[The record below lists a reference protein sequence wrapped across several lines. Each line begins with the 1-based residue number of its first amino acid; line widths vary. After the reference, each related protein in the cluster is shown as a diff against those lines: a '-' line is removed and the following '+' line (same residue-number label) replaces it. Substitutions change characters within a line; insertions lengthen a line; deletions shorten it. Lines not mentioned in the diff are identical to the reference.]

1 MGSEQIIV
9 NFTTFLKLGRVSN
22 LPTVWSNTLAGAVL
36 AGLAPIPWSILL
48 LLLAMSLAYIGGMFL
63 NDAFDRDIDAKERP
77 ERPIPS
83 GDVSARSVFIAGYAM
98 LATAVLL
105 CVLTAMTTQ
114 GSPLFALITSVL
126 LVGSIV
132 LYNAWHK
139 NNPISPFIMGLCRV
153 FVYVSV
159 AFALIRSPSMSVY
172 TGALCILCFLIG
184 LTYTA
189 KQENL
194 GEVKNLWPLGLLSV
208 PILYAIVAVLIDAR
222 VWFALLLPL
231 LLLVGCVLWALH
243 KVRRRGAGDIPR
255 AVVTMI
261 AGISLVDAVLIA
273 VAAGL
278 PLALFAI
285 AAFFLTLFL
294 QRYIAGT

>member
-1 MGSEQIIV
+1 MGGEQTLV
-9 NFTTFLKLGRVSN
+9 NSTTFLKLGRVSN

-36 AGLAPIPWSILL
+36 AGIAPIPWSIVL

-63 NDAFDRDIDAKERP
+63 NDAFDREIDAKERP

-83 GDVSARSVFIAGYAM
+83 GEVSARSVFTAGYAM

-105 CVLTAMTTQ
+105 CVLTSMSTQ
-114 GSPLFALITSVL
+114 GSPLFALITGIL

-153 FVYVSV
+153 FVYISV
-159 AFALIRSPSMSVY
+159 AFALTRSPSIAVY
-172 TGALCILCFLIG
+172 IGALCILCFLIG

-208 PILYAIVAVLIDAR
+208 PIFYAIVSLPKNGAV
-222 VWFALLLPL
+222 WLPL
-231 LLLVGCVLWALH
+231 LLLVACVLWALY
-243 KVRRRGAGDIPR
+243 KVRRRSAGDIPR

-273 VAAGL
+273 AVAGL
-278 PLALFAI
+278 PLALVAI

>member
-1 MGSEQIIV
+1 MGGERTLV
-9 NFTTFLKLGRVSN
+9 NSTTFLKLGRVSN
-22 LPTVWSNTLAGAVL
+22 LPTVWSNTLAAAVL
-36 AGLAPIPWSILL
+36 AGLTPIPWAIVL

-83 GDVSARSVFIAGYAM
+83 GIVSASSVFRVGYFM
-98 LATAVLL
+98 LAAAVLL
-105 CVLTAMTTQ
+105 CALTSTLTE
-114 GSPLFALITSVL
+114 GNLRFALFTSL
-126 LVGSIV
+126 LLAGSIV

-139 NNPISPFIMGLCRV
+139 NNPISPVIMGLCRV
-153 FVYVSV
+153 FVYLSV
-159 AFALIRSPSMSVY
+159 AFALLPSPSLHVY
-172 TGALCILCFLIG
+172 IGALCLLCYLIG

-194 GEVKNLWPLGLLSV
+194 GEVKNLWPLALLAAPIVFGLFHFLNN
-208 PILYAIVAVLIDAR
+208 LIV
-222 VWFALLLPL
+222 LLPL
-231 LLLVGCVLWALH
+231 ALLVVCVLWALH
-243 KVRRRGAGDIPR
+243 NVRRRAAGDIPR

-273 VAAGL
+273 TVAGL

-285 AAFFLTLFL
+285 AAFALTLFL

>member
-1 MGSEQIIV
+1 MGSKRAV
-9 NFTTFLKLGRVSN
+9 MTFATILKLGRVSN

-36 AGLAPIPWSILL
+36 AGLTPFPWSIVLM
-48 LLLAMSLAYIGGMFL
+48 LLAMSLAYIGGMFF
-63 NDAFDRDIDAKERP
+63 NDAFDHAVDAKERP

-83 GDVSARSVFIAGYAM
+83 GEVTAGSVFTAGYAM
-98 LATAVLL
+98 LAVAVLL
-105 CVLTAMTTQ
+105 CLLTAMTTQ
-114 GSPLFALITSVL
+114 GSVLFTLIASII
-126 LVGSIV
+126 LVGAIV

-153 FVYVSV
+153 FVYMSV
-159 AFALIRSPSMSVY
+159 AFAFIH
-172 TGALCILCFLIG
+172 LCLLCFLIG

-194 GEVKNLWPLGLLSV
+194 GEVKNLWPLGLLAV
-208 PILYAIVAVLIDAR
+208 PIFYGVIHLPNNDAV
-222 VWFALLLPL
+222 WLPL
-231 LLLVGCVLWALH
+231 LLLVTCVLWALH
-243 KVRRRGAGDIPR
+243 KVRRRDAGDIPR

-273 VAAGL
+273 AVAGL
-278 PLALFAI
+278 PLALLAI
-285 AAFFLTLFL
+285 AAFFLPLFL